1 MIGLTAAGTRPG
13 RCLGQ
18 TPISLPRSLQVAIGE
33 EFLYCVKAAGFAAAG
48 AASGRAGGL
57 RPVPPSA
64 PPSPCQRPQYG
75 REVSSPSSPMATCP
89 CG

>member
-1 MIGLTAAGTRPG
+1 MNARAPNLGLSHTVGGVPADA
-13 RCLGQ
+13 
-18 TPISLPRSLQVAIGE
+18 SLQVAIGE